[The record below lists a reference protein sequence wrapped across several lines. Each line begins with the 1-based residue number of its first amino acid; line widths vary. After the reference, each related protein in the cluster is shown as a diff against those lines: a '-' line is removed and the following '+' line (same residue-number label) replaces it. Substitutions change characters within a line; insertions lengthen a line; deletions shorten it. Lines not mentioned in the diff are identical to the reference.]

1 MSWAPVLPP
10 SSFLSVPHPPAP
22 VLPATSSSL
31 PPPWFLTGLGPNGT
45 KAPLEMTPPPVEVR
59 THVPVDL
66 ERSSDLW
73 TPTAFHLTYV
83 QLLSLCAAVLFCLS
97 VHVVRSLRH
106 SRAGTHSTSSSFGL
120 AVGDKE
126 LCEPRE
132 QNQLAEKSA
141 SQPLSTGGPRRG
153 WWWVDVLLGKDAEE
167 EEAVANAARSMVL
180 QTHHQLVWPVQNDPG
195 VRGYR
200 NSIPYYQ
207 PRQQRPPISMAKLIM
222 SRHVRSSHPI

>member
-1 MSWAPVLPP
+1 
-10 SSFLSVPHPPAP
+10 
-22 VLPATSSSL
+22 
-31 PPPWFLTGLGPNGT
+31 
-45 KAPLEMTPPPVEVR
+45 MTPPPVEVR

-66 ERSSDLW
+66 ERSSGLW
-73 TPTAFHLTYV
+73 TPTGFHLTYV

-97 VHVVRSLRH
+97 LHVVRSLRH
-106 SRAGTHSTSSSFGL
+106 SRAGTHSTSSSCGL

-126 LCEPRE
+126 LCELRE
-132 QNQLAEKSA
+132 QNQLTEKSA
-141 SQPLSTGGPRRG
+141 SQPLSTGAPRRG

-195 VRGYR
+195 ARGYR
-200 NSIPYYQ
+200 NSIPFYQ